1 MKKSP
6 VVLCILDGLGI
17 RTLKRGNALK
27 IAKTPNIDSLTKN
40 YPNATLTTH
49 GSSVG
54 LPDGQMGN
62 SEVGHLNIGSGRVI
76 KAMLP
81 RIDEAIELADRIL
94 RTNKCDF
101 VAIGR
106 KFLLDP
112 NWLQKSNM
120 RNKFFIPSQYNR
132 G

>member
-1 MKKSP
+1 M
-6 VVLCILDGLGI
+6 
-17 RTLKRGNALK
+17 N
-27 IAKTPNIDSLTKN
+27 NIEEINKGYFAEYNPITVRDL
-40 YPNATLTTH
+40 
-49 GSSVG
+49 
-54 LPDGQMGN
+54 
-62 SEVGHLNIGSGRVI
+62 EVEVNLEYLNFFLLS
-76 KAMLP
+76 
-81 RIDEAIELADRIL
+81 
-94 RTNKCDF
+94 KCDF